1 MSQRKSSFNS
11 KKQPRKSTSRTQP
24 KTGFLSGITNYDLIL
39 YGCVVTTIIFF
50 ILMLNAPLRKVLLTE
65 EIDFSK
71 LNDSIPY
78 ETKVWEIPA
87 NMRQCDIELR
97 TKVGDIEGYEIPLD
111 IEIEEVKSDLLVNSL
126 EAEFYYATG
135 VDDGE
140 RWVERGENFKK
151 QFVVDK
157 PGQYQA
163 SIYAYLPK
171 LPSLIDYVK
180 QSTPN
185 ADTTLINAIL
195 KDSIALENYRSA
207 MRFSTSSTYSKASQI
222 HDFIKNNQVK
232 LYFTVQDGRPFI
244 WESNFDWLWWIFL
257 ILSIVLWFFRP
268 NK

>member
-1 MSQRKSSFNS
+1 MSQ
-11 KKQPRKSTSRTQP
+11 KKPVFGQKKRPQRSGNRSQSGA
-24 KTGFLSGITNYDLIL
+24 GFLGKISNYDLIL
-39 YGCVVTTIIFF
+39 YGCATATVIYFF
-50 ILMLNAPLRKVLLTE
+50 LMMNAPLRKVLLTE

-87 NMRQCDIELR
+87 NMNQCDIELK
-97 TKVGDIEGYEIPLD
+97 TKVADIEGYEVPLD

-151 QFVVDK
+151 QFVVEK

-163 SIYAYLPK
+163 SIIAYLPK
-171 LPSLIDYVK
+171 QPSLVDYIK
-180 QSTPN
+180 QTSPN
-185 ADTTLINAIL
+185 ADTTFINSIL
-195 KDSIALENYRSA
+195 RDSIALENYKMA
-207 MRFSTSSTYSKASQI
+207 MNMSYSSTYSKATQI

-244 WESNFDWLWWIFL
+244 WESNFDWLGWSFL
-257 ILSIVLWFFRP
+257 VLAIVLWFFRP
-268 NK
+268 KN